1 MGIKAVTVI
10 GAGPAGLAAALQLK
24 RYGIQARVLEKH
36 NPGGLLHNANLVE
49 NYPGFP
55 GGIRGVD
62 LVRLMTE
69 QALGIGVR
77 VTRDAVNELDFVDG
91 EFKIKMASAVYHSR
105 RVVVASGT
113 KARKFRDFEVPEEL
127 SGRVLYEVYPLLE
140 VSGCVIAIVGAGDAA
155 FDYAL
160 NLARGNR
167 VLVLNRGTEL
177 KCLPLLWERANV
189 EPRIK
194 YLGNVTIRELKPSSK
209 GQILIKYIT
218 PQGDSSLAVDY
229 LVGAIG
235 RVPQL
240 DFLSNNVKRDTRRL
254 QRDGF
259 LYLVGDVKNDIY
271 RQTSI
276 AVGDGILAAMEIY
289 KREVEKDR

>member
-1 MGIKAVTVI
+1 MEIEAVTVI

-24 RYGIQARVLEKH
+24 RYGIQALVLEKSS
-36 NPGGLLHNANLVE
+36 PGGLLHNANLVE

-77 VTRDAVNELDFVDG
+77 VTHDEVIELDFVDD
-91 EFKIKMASAVYHSR
+91 EFKIKTASAVYHSR
-105 RVVVASGT
+105 QVVVASGT
-113 KARKFRDFEVPEEL
+113 KERRFGDFEVPEAL

-140 VSGCVIAIVGAGDAA
+140 VSGGEIAIVGAGDAA

-160 NLARGNR
+160 NLARENQ
-167 VLVLNRGTEL
+167 VLVLNRGTDL

-194 YLGNVTIRELKPSSK
+194 YLENVTIRELVPSSK
-209 GQILIKYIT
+209 GHILIKYST
-218 PQGDSSLAVDY
+218 PQGDSSLEADY
-229 LVGAIG
+229 LIGAIG
-235 RVPQL
+235 RDPQL
-240 DFLSNNVKRDTRRL
+240 DFFSNNVKQNIRRL
-254 QRDGF
+254 QRDGS